1 MNYDVDERQ
10 TSIDNMEDTL
20 FEKMK
25 FAFVRDNVGDA
36 EAIKNE
42 WVVDDDNEPENFL
55 LCPKS
60 YVRLMTRL
68 DFDRSMMELKLRK
81 QTLLDEI
88 AQINSSIE
96 FLQEQKNSIIDDQ
109 QERTEEIYHDILG
122 DEYFSE

>member
-1 MNYDVDERQ
+1 
-10 TSIDNMEDTL
+10 
-20 FEKMK
+20 
-25 FAFVRDNVGDA
+25 
-36 EAIKNE
+36 
-42 WVVDDDNEPENFL
+42 
-55 LCPKS
+55 
-60 YVRLMTRL
+60 MTQL

-88 AQINSSIE
+88 AQINASME